1 MVYFIFEVYE
11 REEVLNIM
19 SLIVF
24 SDGYSKFIWVLNVD
38 YLLWFKF
45 YFLNIL
51 FRIVIVSF
59 LEVVF

>member
-24 SDGYSKFIWVLNVD
+24 SDGYRKFIWVLNVD